1 MTGTPSVVQLG
12 MRRERRRPT
21 HARGR
26 PAGARV
32 RHAPTR
38 RVGRVVALAV
48 VVLALALLGT
58 GIWTSNAL
66 APSDG
71 AMQAPAGYTAQQL
84 IFDDQFSG
92 TTVDTTKWNTFLGA
106 QGQRWTGSGLPK
118 PYSGGDPKNNL
129 EYYDPKQVSV
139 NNGLTLTARRAGAGD
154 VGFGPYSWVS
164 GVVTTEGKFSLPT
177 GGWYVQLKAKMPD
190 QSQGMWP
197 AIWFMPGVSGTP
209 TNEFDGYEG
218 GELGKAP
225 NQLGHSDY
233 FSPQGQQQRAW
244 STGID
249 VTAGY
254 HIYGFEFIPGRSIT
268 AYFDGRQVWQVSA
281 SSAITITAEPYEI
294 ILELQVASQHA
305 ARWHTVTTGATPSA
319 SMDVAEIRAYSY
331 PP

>member
-1 MTGTPSVVQLG
+1 MN
-12 MRRERRRPT
+12 
-21 HARGR
+21 
-26 PAGARV
+26 
-32 RHAPTR
+32 
-38 RVGRVVALAV
+38 VVALAV
-48 VVLALALLGT
+48 VVLAVVVLAVVVLGT
-58 GIWTSNAL
+58 GIWTSDSL
-66 APSDG
+66 PPSDG
-71 AMQAPAGYTAQQL
+71 AMAAPAGYTAQQL

-92 TTVDTTKWNTFLGA
+92 TTVDTSKWNTFLGA
-106 QGQRWTGSGLPK
+106 QGQRWTGKGLPT
-118 PYSGGDPKNNL
+118 PYSGGDPTNND

-177 GGWYVQLKAKMPD
+177 SGWYVQVKAKMPD

-209 TNEFDGYEG
+209 VNEFDGYEG
-218 GELGKAP
+218 GEHGTDP

-233 FSPQGQQQRAW
+233 FSPQGQRAAVW
-244 STGID
+244 STGVD

-254 HIYGFEFIPGRSIT
+254 HIYGFQFIPGRSIT

-281 SSAITITAEPYEI
+281 SSGITIRAEPYEI
-294 ILELQVASQHA
+294 ILELQVASQQT
-305 ARWHTVTTGATPSA
+305 ARWHTVATGATPSA
-319 SMDVAEIRAYSY
+319 SMDVAEVRAYSY

>member
-164 GVVTTEGKFSLPT
+164 GVVTTEGKFSLPMS
-177 GGWYVQLKAKMPD
+177 GWYVQVKAKMPD
-190 QSQGMWP
+190 QTQGMWP
-197 AIWFMPGVSGTP
+197 AIWFLPGVPGTAA
-209 TNEFDGYEG
+209 NEFDGYEG
-218 GELGKAP
+218 GIIGADP
-225 NQLGHSDY
+225 NQIMHSNY
-233 FSPQGQQQRAW
+233 FADQGPQQDNY
-244 STGID
+244 SVKSD

-254 HIYGFEFIPGRSIT
+254 HIYGFQFIPGHSIT
-268 AYFDGRQVWQVSA
+268 AYFDGRQVWQVDA
-281 SSAITITAEPYEI
+281 SSDITITPEPYEI
-294 ILELQVASQHA
+294 ILELQVAAPGATS
-305 ARWHTVTTGATPSA
+305 WHSGTTGATRSA
-319 SMDVAEIRAYSY
+319 SMDIAEVRAYSDS
-331 PP
+331 